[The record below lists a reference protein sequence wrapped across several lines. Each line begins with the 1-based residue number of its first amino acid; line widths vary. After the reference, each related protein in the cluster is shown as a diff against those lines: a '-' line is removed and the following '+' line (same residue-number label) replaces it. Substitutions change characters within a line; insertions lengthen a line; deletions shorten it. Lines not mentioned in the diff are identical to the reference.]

1 MQERHWKVHRLA
13 YLFRNAHAIAKQN
26 KPLTDYKW
34 LCQDD
39 KSKGLDMYN
48 VGNTCT
54 YQTEHAAR
62 DFIGCYYIAKYERV
76 FNGNEEYVVAF

>member
-1 MQERHWKVHRLA
+1 
-13 YLFRNAHAIAKQN
+13 
-26 KPLTDYKW
+26 
-34 LCQDD
+34 
-39 KSKGLDMYN
+39 MYN